1 MQVNEAT
8 ATLLAES
15 LPDDALTL
23 NNLSQMYRIASLSRA
38 LDIDISQYFLL
49 TRLIGADPW
58 DAHQPQA
65 AMQFIDA
72 VQFQQTSAFTSAE
85 LGYLLLHDEASVGSV
100 QMPAT
105 SIANLLREIQ
115 IAVRAVWIRYAL
127 SNTPSIDQLNARLG
141 DYFDQETI
149 DSIVTMVGQALP
161 YSPEDQAY
169 LQETL
174 NFLAP
179 VELKNAVAQ
188 SKPANVRYKNLLILL
203 NRYGRTSG
211 SVNVVAQIIAD
222 IFTLDL
228 AVAQLLLTEVVS
240 RSGHPGEFVINALL
254 EPLFIDS
261 GKEKLAAA
269 IAAEF
274 LQDAFSIIE
283 GTSTMTDADI
293 EAFIVLHFDFL
304 DSEEAKTNLLGS
316 DALSDVVER
325 YQYVTAPLDEAQY
338 TLSEEVFAE
347 QFARRL
353 EHPKI
358 RVSRQ
363 QVSNYRDRVTYTQR
377 ACRSAPGSTNQRLPI
392 RRRGA

>member
-38 LDIDISQYFLL
+38 LDIDISQYFLM
-49 TRLIGADPW
+49 TRLIDADPW
-58 DAHQPQA
+58 DADQPQA
-65 AMQFIDA
+65 AMQFIAA

-149 DSIVTMVGQALP
+149 DSIVTMVGQAVP

-174 NFLAP
+174 SFLAP
-179 VELKNAVAQ
+179 VELKNAVDTKQ
-188 SKPANVRYKNLLILL
+188 
-203 NRYGRTSG
+203 
-211 SVNVVAQIIAD
+211 
-222 IFTLDL
+222 
-228 AVAQLLLTEVVS
+228 
-240 RSGHPGEFVINALL
+240 
-254 EPLFIDS
+254 
-261 GKEKLAAA
+261 
-269 IAAEF
+269 
-274 LQDAFSIIE
+274 
-283 GTSTMTDADI
+283 
-293 EAFIVLHFDFL
+293 
-304 DSEEAKTNLLGS
+304 
-316 DALSDVVER
+316 
-325 YQYVTAPLDEAQY
+325 
-338 TLSEEVFAE
+338 
-347 QFARRL
+347 AR
-353 EHPKI
+353 
-358 RVSRQ
+358 
-363 QVSNYRDRVTYTQR
+363 
-377 ACRSAPGSTNQRLPI
+377 
-392 RRRGA
+392 